1 MRYLPLLATL
11 LVLLAAC
18 SAPVPV
24 QERLTVDGGS
34 SAPVTLEPGK
44 SAYFEVAIGADPVR
58 IDAFATVNK
67 ETADL
72 DLIVYNEDRVPIA
85 VADSRLFFHAP
96 YRDRV
101 DTLGLPPF
109 FTPTW
114 SVNLLPNTG
123 TVYVEVK
130 NQNPTAPVTVQVEA
144 LTRGGPLPWSCD
156 VPRVFDADTPGALL
170 YLGQVDCYT
179 YTGSGADLTLEYEG
193 PLDVRFKVV
202 PNDPETPETL
212 LQSGETYVGL
222 EAGDLVMV
230 YTYRNRQIGVEAG
243 FCGPLLGCTDGLT
256 TGEYWLRLD

>member
-11 LVLLAAC
+11 LALLAAC
-18 SAPVPV
+18 SAPLPAR
-24 QERLTVDGGS
+24 ERLTVDGGP
-34 SAPVTLEPGK
+34 SASVTLEPGK

-72 DLIVYNEDRVPIA
+72 DLVVYNEDRLPIA
-85 VADSRLFFHAP
+85 VADSRLYFHAP
-96 YRDRV
+96 YRDRI

-130 NQNPTAPVTVQVEA
+130 NQNPTASVTVQVEA
-144 LTRGGPLPWSCD
+144 LTRGGPTPWSCD
-156 VPRVFDADTPGALL
+156 TPQNLNADTQGALI

-179 YTGSGADLTLEYEG
+179 YTGSGGADLTLEYEG
-193 PLDVRFKVV
+193 PLDVRFKVISGG
-202 PNDPETPETL
+202 NETFLEPGEEYTG
-212 LQSGETYVGL
+212 LQP
-222 EAGDLVMV
+222 GDLLMV

-256 TGEYWLRLD
+256 TGEYWLRLN